1 MGYPGWQHASLRDRR
16 AEETVLKWSMETL
29 VRKSAVFPC
38 LIVIPFLA
46 AFLTTTL
53 VRPASSHG
61 VDRPANA
68 SAPVEHRLRLYHTHT
83 GERIDIVYRRGDQYL
98 PEAEERLDFFLRD
111 HRTGDV
117 KHYDPHVFDILSDL
131 AAAVGHPGGEIDIIC
146 GYRSP
151 WSNEFLRARSSGVAK
166 NSLHMQAH
174 AIDIRFPGVDTMTL
188 RDAAL
193 TLGRGGV
200 GYYPRSGFV
209 HVDTGR
215 VRTWCYGCSGIVA
228 TAHRED

>member
-1 MGYPGWQHASLRDRR
+1 
-16 AEETVLKWSMETL
+16 METL
-29 VRKSAVFPC
+29 VHRRSVLPTLLA
-38 LIVIPFLA
+38 IPFLA
-46 AFLTTTL
+46 ACLTTTL
-53 VRPASSHG
+53 VTLATSRG
-61 VDRPANA
+61 VDRSGSA
-68 SAPVEHRLRLYHTHT
+68 STPVEHHLRLYHTHT
-83 GERIDIVYRRGDQYL
+83 GERIDIVYRRGDEYL
-98 PEAEERLDFFLRD
+98 PEAEERLDYFLRD

-117 KHYDPHVFDILSDL
+117 KHYDPHLFDILSDL

-146 GYRSP
+146 GYRSS
-151 WSNEFLRARSSGVAK
+151 WSNEFLRAHSSGVAK

-174 AIDIRFPGVDTMTL
+174 AIDIRIPGVDTLTL

-193 TLGRGGV
+193 KLGRGGV

-215 VRTWCYGCSGIVA
+215 VRTWCYGCSGTVA